1 MDIDLSLLNMNK
13 GQLYESIITS
23 KNEVGEKNAAPFG
36 VTCRG
41 NDEIMLKIFKGSKS
55 LENILK
61 TKKFIVNITS
71 NPLYFTQATID
82 TIDSIYFEENNSLKD
97 SDAYFECEVIEIK
110 EATRKDSIKIS
121 EAMIIIAK
129 VTSITINK
137 KYTKALN
144 RAIYSLIESLVDFS
158 RIDIVDEN
166 TREDYIIKFKKSK
179 RLIFKVGSKEEKE
192 SIKLVENKL
201 KEKGFI

>member
-1 MDIDLSLLNMNK
+1 MDINLTLLNMNK
-13 GQLYESIITS
+13 GQLYEAIITT
-23 KNEVGEKNAAPFG
+23 KNELGEKNAAPFG

-61 TKKFIVNITS
+61 TKEFVVNITS
-71 NPLYFTQATID
+71 NPLYFTYATIN
-82 TIDSIYFEENNSLKD
+82 TINPIYFEKNNSLKD
-97 SDAYFECEVIEIK
+97 CDAYFKCEVSNIK

-144 RAIYSLIESLVDFS
+144 RAIYSLIQSLVDFS

-166 TREDYIIKFKKSK
+166 TREEYLIKFKKSK
-179 RLIFKVGSKEEKE
+179 KLIFKVGSKQEKE
-192 SIKLVENKL
+192 SIKLLENKL
-201 KEKGFI
+201 KEKGFN

>member
-1 MDIDLSLLNMNK
+1 MDTDLTLLNMNK
-13 GQLYESIITS
+13 GQLYEAIITT
-23 KNEVGEKNAAPFG
+23 KNELGEKNAAPFG

-41 NDEIMLKIFKGSKS
+41 KDEIMLKIFKGSKS

-61 TKKFIVNITS
+61 TKEFVVNITS
-71 NPLYFTQATID
+71 NPLYFTYATID
-82 TIDSIYFEENNSLKD
+82 TINPIYFEKNNSLKD
-97 SDAYFECEVIEIK
+97 SDAYFECEVSDIK

-121 EAMIIIAK
+121 EAIIIIAK
-129 VTSITINK
+129 VNSITINK

-144 RAIYSLIESLVDFS
+144 RAIFSLIESLVDFS

-166 TREDYIIKFKKSK
+166 TKEEYLIKFKKSK
-179 RLIFKVGSKEEKE
+179 KLIFKVGSKQEKE
-192 SIKLVENKL
+192 SIKLLENKL